1 MTTQQPIV
9 VPGPNHLLHIILSV
23 LTGGLW
29 LIIYVP
35 ILIRAGRR
43 QKQAYKRAA
52 NTQEQIA
59 KQQLKTAKA
68 ETKAAREAAVQV
80 QPEA

>member
-9 VPGPNHLLHIILSV
+9 VPGPNHLLHIILSI

-29 LIIYVP
+29 LIIYIP

-52 NTQEQIA
+52 NAQEQIA

-68 ETKAAREAAVQV
+68 ETKAAREAAQA

>member
-9 VPGPNHLLHIILSV
+9 VPGPNHLLHIILSI

-29 LIIYVP
+29 LIVYIP
-35 ILIRAGRR
+35 ILVRAGRR
-43 QKQAYKRAA
+43 QKRAYRQAADI
-52 NTQEQIA
+52 QERIA
-59 KQQLKTAKA
+59 KEQLKTAKA
-68 ETKAAREAAVQV
+68 ETKAAREGAQV